1 MVSPQ
6 KLFKIMVVVS
16 MLVIGLIAYR
26 MSSTGTLLF
35 PLLLSLLA
43 ISLAVATRQVPPA
56 LFTGI
61 WVADLMVTGYNSVA
75 ATSRTL
81 EWRVTA

>member
-1 MVSPQ
+1 
-6 KLFKIMVVVS
+6 
-16 MLVIGLIAYR
+16 

-35 PLLLSLLA
+35 PLLPSLLA
-43 ISLAVATRQVPPA
+43 ISLAVATGQVLPA
-56 LFTGI
+56 LFTGV

-81 EWRVTA
+81 EWRVTARQHSYGIACPHTHLSVDGQPPP